1 MTNSSPAAAPC
12 HTSPSRPI
20 RVDSPVSATSW
31 SAVDSRPVQLP
42 RASAA
47 DGPHPNPLQNP
58 SPPLRPANSP
68 PEPQKAPW
76 YPYST
81 GHSMQPPGEP
91 SPAVSVDGIPRRIDV
106 RRPPRKSPRCHGR
119 AERLEVKSSGYAEF
133 NRQADESVE
142 KGLLT
147 AESTAIPTTLLLLIL
162 VFRSAAAAPLP
173 LAVAGVSVVG
183 SPAIPVVVAQLTS
196 VPVFATDL
204 TTALLLGPGTA
215 PATATAAAAM
225 RGPPTPT
232 SAHQRPP
239 APTRSTANRSGPRS
253 RGAPIRNETV
263 ISGPSRGHTETPSSL
278 SSHRSEGVS

>member
-12 HTSPSRPI
+12 HTSPPRPI

-31 SAVDSRPVQLP
+31 SAVDEMRPVQLP

-68 PEPQKAPW
+68 PEPQRAPW

-81 GHSMQPPGEP
+81 GHSMQLPGEP

-183 SPAIPVVVAQLTS
+183 SCGHPGGRGAAHLGARLRHRPHHRAPPRPGNGAGEPPRPQRPCVVH
-196 VPVFATDL
+196 
-204 TTALLLGPGTA
+204 
-215 PATATAAAAM
+215 
-225 RGPPTPT
+225 RC
-232 SAHQRPP
+232 PP

-263 ISGPSRGHTETPSSL
+263 ISGPSRGHAETPSSL
-278 SSHRSEGVS
+278 IFHRSEGVS